1 MANVEK
7 GPDLGTAKPA
17 EIELELPAVA
27 ASVTAIR
34 HRATAFAAAH
44 GGNSI
49 LQADVAL
56 AISEAV
62 TNAVKYA
69 YRQPEHDGRIRL
81 SASAQRNWLEF
92 EISDEGDG
100 FREGESS
107 GLGLGLQLIA
117 QLSSDMNIVEGPTGT
132 RIQIRF
138 ALK

>member
-1 MANVEK
+1 MTNVEK
-7 GPDLGTAKPA
+7 RPYLGAA
-17 EIELELPAVA
+17 EQAEMELVLPAVA
-27 ASVTAIR
+27 ASVSNLR

-56 AISEAV
+56 AISEAA
-62 TNAVKYA
+62 TNVVKYA
-69 YRQPEHDGRIRL
+69 YSQLEHKGQVRL
-81 SASAQRNWLEF
+81 LASARQDWLEF
-92 EISDEGDG
+92 EVSDQGDG

-117 QLSSDMNIVEGPTGT
+117 KLSSDMKIVEGPTGT

-138 ALK
+138 ALR

>member
-1 MANVEK
+1 MTNLEK
-7 GPDLGTAKPA
+7 GPRSGPAEAA

-27 ASVTAIR
+27 ASVATMR

-44 GGNSI
+44 GGDSI
-49 LQADVAL
+49 LQGDVAL
-56 AISEAV
+56 AIAEAV

-69 YRQPEHDGRIRL
+69 YGHLEHEGQIRL
-81 SASAQRNWLEF
+81 SASAQRDWLDF
-92 EISDEGDG
+92 EISDRGDG

-117 QLSSDMNIVEGPTGT
+117 KLSSDMKITEGPTGT

-138 ALK
+138 ALR